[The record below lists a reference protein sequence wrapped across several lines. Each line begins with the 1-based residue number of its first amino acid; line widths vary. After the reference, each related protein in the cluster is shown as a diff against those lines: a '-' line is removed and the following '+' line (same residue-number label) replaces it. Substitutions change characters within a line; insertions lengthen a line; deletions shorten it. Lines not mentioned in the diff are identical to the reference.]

1 MELGLVCFRNTGK
14 EGTSTPLFFLC
25 CLLLSTQAL
34 LLERDD
40 EIGTLET

>member
-14 EGTSTPLFFLC
+14 EGTSTPLFFVVF
-25 CLLLSTQAL
+25 LLSTQAL

-40 EIGTLET
+40 EFGTLET